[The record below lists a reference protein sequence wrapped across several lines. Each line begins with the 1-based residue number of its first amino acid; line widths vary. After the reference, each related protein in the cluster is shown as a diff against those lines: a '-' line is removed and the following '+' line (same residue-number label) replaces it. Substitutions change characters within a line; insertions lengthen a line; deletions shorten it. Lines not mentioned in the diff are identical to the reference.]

1 MRPRT
6 ALPVLGVTLAM
17 TGACSDERVPAA
29 PPAGPALQAGASRGA
44 RAPRPMPGE
53 EYLFQVEHEVP
64 GFGGMYYD
72 DAGDLVIALRDLRLS
87 EAAAAAVRPHLPGL
101 GKYGLP
107 DGPHAAIRF
116 RRADY
121 SFSELNGYWQRLN
134 QVVFEI
140 PGVVSTDVDEEINR
154 VVVRVQPSVAREVL
168 AATAALG
175 LPEGSVQVRTV
186 EPCAGADPNRPPPG
200 E

>member
-1 MRPRT
+1 
-6 ALPVLGVTLAM
+6 
-17 TGACSDERVPAA
+17 
-29 PPAGPALQAGASRGA
+29 
-44 RAPRPMPGE
+44 MPGE